1 MLYRK
6 IESSIYQHLVSH
18 SDKVLVVTGAR
29 QVGKSYIIR
38 YVARQLFNN
47 VIEINFIEDANGP
60 GYFRDVRTTE
70 DFYLI
75 MSSLYGDSMGKRE
88 DTIVFI
94 DEIQQY
100 PQFLTMLK
108 FLREESRFSYI
119 ASGSLLGVSLK
130 STVSVPVGSI
140 EILKMYPLD
149 FEEFLIANE
158 VGKDV
163 IDFMRESF
171 KNRTSLP
178 AGLHERLM
186 NLFRRYLLVGGM
198 PDVVNTYL
206 ATHNIV
212 EVRKAQYSIHELYG
226 ADASQYDEKQKL
238 KIRRM
243 YEMLPS
249 LMENQKKRVI
259 FKNIEDKKGARAAD
273 FEDDLDYLIS
283 SGIALETTAVSN
295 PKFPLAE
302 STKKNLLKLYMNDV
316 GLLTSLLY
324 RNNIK
329 PILNDKE
336 SINLGS
342 VYETVVAM
350 ELSAHGNALH
360 YYDNKSRGEVD
371 FLIDDFQTLSV
382 VPIEVK
388 SGKDYKVHSA
398 INRFLS
404 TKDYNIHHGYVLS
417 NSGKVEEDGS
427 IVYMPVYNVAFFE
440 PDIVSE
446 KDMFI

>member
-6 IESSIYQHLVSH
+6 IEMSIYEHLTLG

-29 QVGKSYIIR
+29 QVGKSYIIG
-38 YVARQLFNN
+38 YVARKLFKH

-60 GYFRDVRTTE
+60 GYFRDVRSTE

-75 MSSLYGDSMGKRE
+75 MSSLYGDRMGKRE
-88 DTIVFI
+88 DTIIFL
-94 DEIQQY
+94 DEIQKY

-171 KNRTSLP
+171 RKHISLP
-178 AGLHERLM
+178 AGLHQRLM

-198 PDVVNTYL
+198 PDVVNTYID
-206 ATHNIV
+206 THNIV
-212 EVRKAQYSIHELYG
+212 EVRKVQHSIHELYV
-226 ADASQYDEKQKL
+226 ADASQYDEEHKL
-238 KIRRM
+238 KIKRM

-249 LMENQKKRVI
+249 LMENQKKRIV
-259 FKNIEDKKGARAAD
+259 FKNVEDRKGARAAN

-302 STKKNLLKLYMNDV
+302 SMKKNLLKLYMNDV
-316 GLLTSLLY
+316 GLLTALLY
-324 RNNIK
+324 RNNVR
-329 PILNDKE
+329 PILNDEE

-350 ELSAHGNALH
+350 ELSAHGNTLH
-360 YYDNKSRGEVD
+360 YYDNKSHGEVD

-382 VPIEVK
+382 APIEVK

-398 INRFLS
+398 LNRFLS
-404 TKDYNIHHGYVLS
+404 TKDYNIHQGYVLS
-417 NSGKVEEDGS
+417 NSGKVEEVEG
-427 IVYMPVYNVAFFE
+427 IVYMPIYNVAFFE
-440 PDIVSE
+440 PDSVSE
-446 KDMFI
+446 EDMFI

>member
-1 MLYRK
+1 M
-6 IESSIYQHLVSH
+6 SIYEHLTSG
-18 SDKVLVVTGAR
+18 SDKVLIVTGAR
-29 QVGKSYIIR
+29 QVGKSYIIG
-38 YVARQLFNN
+38 YVARKLFKH
-47 VIEINFIEDANGP
+47 VIEINFIEDANGS
-60 GYFRDVRTTE
+60 GYFRDVRSTE

-75 MSSLYGDSMGKRE
+75 MSSLYGDRMGKRE
-88 DTIVFI
+88 DTIIFL
-94 DEIQQY
+94 DEIQKY

-171 KNRTSLP
+171 RKHISLP

-198 PDVVNTYL
+198 PDVVNTYID
-206 ATHNIV
+206 THNIV
-212 EVRKAQYSIHELYG
+212 EVRKVQHSIHELYV
-226 ADASQYDEKQKL
+226 ADASQYDEEHKL
-238 KIRRM
+238 KIKRM

-249 LMENQKKRVI
+249 LMENQKKRIV
-259 FKNIEDKKGARAAD
+259 FKNVEDRKGARAAN

-302 STKKNLLKLYMNDV
+302 SMKKNLLKLYMNDV
-316 GLLTSLLY
+316 GLLTALLY
-324 RNNIK
+324 RNNVR
-329 PILNDKE
+329 PILNDEE

-350 ELSAHGNALH
+350 ELSAHGNTLH
-360 YYDNKSRGEVD
+360 YYDNKSHGEVD

-382 VPIEVK
+382 APIEVK

-398 INRFLS
+398 LNRFLS
-404 TKDYNIHHGYVLS
+404 TKDYNIHQGYVLS
-417 NSGKVEEDGS
+417 NSGKVEEVEG
-427 IVYMPVYNVAFFE
+427 IVYMPIYNVAFFE
-440 PDIVSE
+440 PDSVSE
-446 KDMFI
+446 EDMFI

>member
-6 IESSIYQHLVSH
+6 IEMSIYEHLTSG

-29 QVGKSYIIR
+29 QVGKSYIIG
-38 YVARQLFNN
+38 YVARKLFKH

-60 GYFRDVRTTE
+60 CYFRDVRSTE

-75 MSSLYGDSMGKRE
+75 MSSLYGDRMGKRE
-88 DTIVFI
+88 DTIIFL
-94 DEIQQY
+94 DEIQKY

-171 KNRTSLP
+171 RKHISLP

-198 PDVVNTYL
+198 PDVVNTYID
-206 ATHNIV
+206 THNIV
-212 EVRKAQYSIHELYG
+212 EVRKVQHSIHELYV
-226 ADASQYDEKQKL
+226 ADASQYDEEHKL
-238 KIRRM
+238 KIKRM

-249 LMENQKKRVI
+249 LMENQKKRII
-259 FKNIEDKKGARAAD
+259 FKNVEDRKGARAAN

-302 STKKNLLKLYMNDV
+302 SMKKNLLKLYMNDV
-316 GLLTSLLY
+316 GLLTALLY
-324 RNNIK
+324 RNNVR
-329 PILNDKE
+329 PILNDEE

-350 ELSAHGNALH
+350 ELSAHGNTLH
-360 YYDNKSRGEVD
+360 YYDNKSHGEVD

-382 VPIEVK
+382 APIEVK

-398 INRFLS
+398 LNRFLS
-404 TKDYNIHHGYVLS
+404 TKDYNIHQGYVLS
-417 NSGKVEEDGS
+417 NSGKVEEVEG
-427 IVYMPVYNVAFFE
+427 IVYMPIYNVAFFE
-440 PDIVSE
+440 PDSVSE
-446 KDMFI
+446 EDMFI

>member
-6 IESSIYQHLVSH
+6 MESSIYQHLVSG

-29 QVGKSYIIR
+29 QVGKSYIIG
-38 YVARQLFNN
+38 YVARQLFKNL
-47 VIEINFIEDANGP
+47 IEINFIEDANGP
-60 GYFRDVRTTE
+60 GYFKDVRTTE

-75 MSSLYGDSMGKRE
+75 MSALYGDRMGKRE
-88 DTIVFI
+88 DTIVFL
-94 DEIQQY
+94 DEIQRY

-108 FLREESRFSYI
+108 FLREEGRFSYI

-163 IDFMRESF
+163 IDFMRKSF
-171 KNRTSLP
+171 SDRASLP
-178 AGLHERLM
+178 AGLHERIM
-186 NLFRRYLLVGGM
+186 DLFRRYLLVGGM

-206 ATHNIV
+206 ATHNIM
-212 EVRKAQYSIHELYG
+212 EVRKVQHSIHELYA
-226 ADASQYDEKQKL
+226 ADASQYDQEHKL
-238 KIRRM
+238 KIKRM

-249 LMENQKKRVI
+249 LMENQKKRVV
-259 FKNIEDKKGARAAD
+259 FKEIEDRKGARATD
-273 FEDDLDYLIS
+273 FKDDLDYLIS

-295 PKFPLAE
+295 PKFPLVE
-302 STKKNLLKLYMNDV
+302 SMKKNLLKLYMNDV

-324 RNNIK
+324 RNNVK
-329 PILNDKE
+329 PILNDE
-336 SINLGS
+336 DSINLGS

-350 ELSAHGNALH
+350 ELAAHGNTLH
-360 YYDNKSRGEVD
+360 YYDNKSHGEVD

-382 VPIEVK
+382 APIEVK

-398 INRFLS
+398 LNRFLS
-404 TKDYNIHHGYVLS
+404 TKDYNIHQGYVLS
-417 NSGKVEEDGS
+417 NSGKVEVVGR

-446 KDMFI
+446 EDMYI

>member
-6 IESSIYQHLVSH
+6 MESSIYQHLVSG

-29 QVGKSYIIR
+29 QVGKSYIIG
-38 YVARQLFNN
+38 YVARQLFKNL
-47 VIEINFIEDANGP
+47 IEINFIEDANGP
-60 GYFRDVRTTE
+60 GYFKDVRTTE

-75 MSSLYGDSMGKRE
+75 MSALYGDRMGKRE
-88 DTIVFI
+88 DTIVFL
-94 DEIQQY
+94 DEIQRY

-108 FLREESRFSYI
+108 FLREEGRFSYI

-163 IDFMRESF
+163 IDFMRKSF
-171 KNRTSLP
+171 SDRASLP
-178 AGLHERLM
+178 AGLHERIM
-186 NLFRRYLLVGGM
+186 DLFRRYLLVGGM

-206 ATHNIV
+206 ATHNIM
-212 EVRKAQYSIHELYG
+212 EVRKVQHSIHELYA
-226 ADASQYDEKQKL
+226 ADASQYDQEHKL
-238 KIRRM
+238 KIKRM

-249 LMENQKKRVI
+249 LMENQKKRVV
-259 FKNIEDKKGARAAD
+259 FKEIEDRKGARATD
-273 FEDDLDYLIS
+273 FKDDLDYLIS

-295 PKFPLAE
+295 PKFPLVE
-302 STKKNLLKLYMNDV
+302 SMKKNLLKLYMNDV

-324 RNNIK
+324 RNNVK
-329 PILNDKE
+329 PILNDE
-336 SINLGS
+336 DSINLGS
-342 VYETVVAM
+342 VYETVVAT
-350 ELSAHGNALH
+350 ELAAHGNTLH
-360 YYDNKSRGEVD
+360 YYDNKSHGEVD

-382 VPIEVK
+382 APIEVK

-398 INRFLS
+398 LNRFLS
-404 TKDYNIHHGYVLS
+404 TKDYNIHQGYVLS
-417 NSGKVEEDGS
+417 NSGKVEVVGR

-446 KDMFI
+446 EDMYI

>member
-6 IESSIYQHLVSH
+6 IESSIYQHLVSG

-29 QVGKSYIIR
+29 QVGKSYIIG
-38 YVARQLFNN
+38 YVARQLFKNL
-47 VIEINFIEDANGP
+47 IEINFIEDANGP
-60 GYFRDVRTTE
+60 GYFKDVRTTE

-75 MSSLYGDSMGKRE
+75 MSALYGDRMGKRE
-88 DTIVFI
+88 DTIVFL
-94 DEIQQY
+94 DEIQRY

-108 FLREESRFSYI
+108 FLREEGRFSYI

-163 IDFMRESF
+163 IDFMRKSF
-171 KNRTSLP
+171 SDRASLP
-178 AGLHERLM
+178 VGLHERIM
-186 NLFRRYLLVGGM
+186 DLFRRYLLVGGM

-206 ATHNIV
+206 ATHNIM
-212 EVRKAQYSIHELYG
+212 EVRKVQHSIHKLYA
-226 ADASQYDEKQKL
+226 ADASQYDQEHKL
-238 KIRRM
+238 KIKRM

-249 LMENQKKRVI
+249 LMENQKKRVV
-259 FKNIEDKKGARAAD
+259 FKEIEDRKGARATD
-273 FEDDLDYLIS
+273 FKDDLDYLIS

-295 PKFPLAE
+295 PKFPLVE
-302 STKKNLLKLYMNDV
+302 SMKKNLLKLYMNDV

-324 RNNIK
+324 RNNVK
-329 PILNDKE
+329 PILNDE
-336 SINLGS
+336 DSINLGS

-350 ELSAHGNALH
+350 ELAAHGNTLH
-360 YYDNKSRGEVD
+360 YYDNKSHGEVD

-382 VPIEVK
+382 APIEVK

-398 INRFLS
+398 LNRFMS
-404 TKDYNIHHGYVLS
+404 TKDYNIHQGYVLS
-417 NSGKVEEDGS
+417 NSGKVEVVGR

-446 KDMFI
+446 EDMYI